1 MLVLTSCFF
10 FFLAEVSSDVNFFCF
25 TQIFELDTVGE
36 VILDKLSCSE
46 GPFPAMFWITGV
58 KWGQVTTT
66 QTLQRKKQK
75 KQKKTQERSENNRT
89 TVRTWTGSC
98 FTSGWRPSLRTEPLR
113 QRPQSR
119 CRPTFPFWSQD
130 GQTSRPAFKSPTGPA
145 AEACLCRRE

>member
-1 MLVLTSCFF
+1 MLVLTSCF

-75 KQKKTQERSENNRT
+75 NQKKLKNAAKT
-89 TVRTWTGSC
+89 
-98 FTSGWRPSLRTEPLR
+98 TEPLSEHGR
-113 QRPQSR
+113 VRALPQVDDPLSEQSR
-119 CRPTFPFWSQD
+119 
-130 GQTSRPAFKSPTGPA
+130 
-145 AEACLCRRE
+145 